1 MLRRIS
7 NQLVIVLDERPEWNV
22 REPACIWRADLNL
35 YSSRRGIY
43 SRDNPIARSTVS
55 IYIAEELARL
65 AFILACVARI
75 TGRYYAPSSSRR
87 SADDRTH
94 RKSRRFI
101 RFFFSPLPS
110 HRRGTRSAVCERS
123 NLHPIFVHQMLP
135 ASRTASGR
143 RCRDRGRSIAPCFV
157 RPRISNR
164 ARARSSPS
172 KRKSASRTRRDATRL
187 EARTRDPPL
196 PKKEA
201 SSRGAFSARYLLRV
215 NFP

>member
-7 NQLVIVLDERPEWNV
+7 NQLVIVFDERPEWNV

-75 TGRYYAPSSSRR
+75 TGRYYAPSSPRR
-87 SADDRTH
+87 SANDRTH

-110 HRRGTRSAVCERS
+110 HRRGARYASDRIYIQFSYIRCSPLHER
-123 NLHPIFVHQMLP
+123 LP
-135 ASRTASGR
+135 ADVAVTEDDPSHRAS
-143 RCRDRGRSIAPCFV
+143 FV
-157 RPRISNR
+157 REFPIAL
-164 ARARSSPS
+164 ARREIFSFKEEERVQNAQ
-172 KRKSASRTRRDATRL
+172 RRDA
-187 EARTRDPPL
+187 A
-196 PKKEA
+196 
-201 SSRGAFSARYLLRV
+201 
-215 NFP
+215 